1 MTRARTAALPL
12 ILTVLASAALTL
24 AGCGPESRADGRQRR
39 LDTFRNALPDSV
51 LTAFDAIGSPGDCG
65 AVARML
71 ASARAADSSLEA
83 RIDSIMHA
91 ELIDTFN
98 DSDVVYFFWYYFA
111 DALEKGRIPEP

>member
-1 MTRARTAALPL
+1 MTAVRPARTAAAF
-12 ILTVLASAALTL
+12 LAVAAI
-24 AGCGPESRADGRQRR
+24 ACGCGPETRAEGRQRR

-51 LTAFDAIGSPGDCG
+51 LTAFDAIGSPADCG
-65 AVARML
+65 PVSRML

>member
-1 MTRARTAALPL
+1 MTAVHLARTAA
-12 ILTVLASAALTL
+12 VFLAAAAVA
-24 AGCGPESRADGRQRR
+24 AGCGPETRAEGRQRR

-51 LTAFDAIGSPGDCG
+51 LLAFDAIGSPADCG
-65 AVARML
+65 PVSRLL
-71 ASARAADSSLEA
+71 ASARAGDPSLEA

-98 DSDVVYFFWYYFA
+98 DSDLVYFFWYYFA